1 MDAIGLLP
9 NKPADPYTIL
19 RRLTFSLT
27 GLPPSIEQQD
37 RFSKLV
43 ENGLEQAVS
52 EFSDELLSSPILVKD
67 GQGIGWTGSAMQIL
81 MEVRAILKFPM
92 PIATEII

>member
-1 MDAIGLLP
+1 MQ
-9 NKPADPYTIL
+9 PASFQINQPIHSLFYADSL
-19 RRLTFSLT
+19 FLLT

-43 ENGLEQAVS
+43 ENGLDQAVF
-52 EFSDELLSSPILVKD
+52 EFSDELLSNPHFGERWARHWMDWLRYADSH
-67 GQGIGWTGSAMQIL
+67 GSEGDPQ
-81 MEVRAILKFPM
+81 FPM

>member
-1 MDAIGLLP
+1 MQPVYLQI
-9 NKPADPYTIL
+9 KPADPHTIL

-43 ENGLEQAVS
+43 KNGLQQAIS
-52 EFSDELLSSPILVKD
+52 KFSDELLDSPHFGERWARHWMDWVRYAD
-67 GQGIGWTGSAMQIL
+67 SHGSEGDPQN
-81 MEVRAILKFPM
+81 P
-92 PIATEII
+92 